1 MKTILRAAAAMATM
15 LALSGCSTV
24 GKFDNVLT
32 VSLSGDRAF
41 VASLYGPV
49 GVTAEL
55 RKEDAAALQEL
66 VQSHE
71 TLKFIRQA
79 AAANAAAAARKSEL
93 RLQHEMRA
101 SQ

>member
-1 MKTILRAAAAMATM
+1 MNRALQFAALLCSAAV
-15 LALSGCSTV
+15 LSACSTV

-55 RKEDAAALQEL
+55 RKEDAAALREL
-66 VQSHE
+66 KQSHE
-71 TLKFIRQA
+71 TMKFLRQA
-79 AAANAAAAARKSEL
+79 ADASAAAAAR
-93 RLQHEMRA
+93 QAPTRA
-101 SQ
+101 LEDTRKGQ